1 MIRIIVIELMLN
13 KLFAGSRPTLKQS
26 LFIGGGIGAAST
38 AAIDAHN
45 ALNSDA
51 IALEQDANTLGI
63 TPEQLLGLAG
73 LAGVTGMLS
82 DGENEI
88 LRTTTSPD
96 MGGVAYTDPMT
107 ESQRLEAIGRNLQRI
122 NADVPRDVL
131 VRRRSR

>member
-1 MIRIIVIELMLN
+1 MLN
-13 KLFAGSRPTLKQS
+13 RFAGLPRTKQVLLAS
-26 LFIGGGIGAAST
+26 GALGAT
-38 AAIDAHN
+38 GAGVLAAQN
-45 ALNSDA
+45 ALNADA